1 MGPSVAKALCVL
13 KPLNATRP
21 ISVEVHDKAAET
33 FGFQGIAD
41 FLHEV
46 KVIVQ
51 VVDAI
56 EHGAQHLAAAVE
68 VMQIGTAKSFSA
80 AIVPRHV

>member
-1 MGPSVAKALCVL
+1 MDVSVAKASCGL
-13 KPLNATRP
+13 KPLNAARP
-21 ISVEVHDKAAET
+21 VGVELHDKAAET

-51 VVDAI
+51 VVDTGQ
-56 EHGAQHLAAAVE
+56 HGPQHFAAAVQ
-68 VMQIGTAKSFSA
+68 VVHIGAAETASA
-80 AIVPRHV
+80 TLFP